1 VETSSD
7 YEFLVD
13 CLACGGADFLPILS
27 LGSQPLANDLKLDYK
42 NYNSYPLDL
51 QLCSTCFHAQ
61 LTVAVDP
68 ATLFSNYVYESG
80 TSQTLR
86 DYFGCF
92 VEKYI
97 DPLGPNLK
105 VVDIASNDGSFLE
118 IVKQSGH
125 RVIGVDP
132 ASNLLN
138 KALSKSVVTVNAYW
152 PDQILDFMSPDIDV
166 FVAMNVLA
174 HVKNPLIFLEAC
186 RELLAESG
194 VILIQTSQAKMIELG
209 QFDTMYHE
217 HLSFFNTK
225 SMSALAKRAG
235 LKLVNVEYED
245 IHGLSYVWMLV
256 KEKTQRTQ
264 PEISASRMESIID
277 HENEVGLFA
286 LDVYK
291 EFASNSHSLVSQIR
305 ESLETHREKGYFL
318 VGYGVAA
325 KGNTVIQFGELHL
338 DALIDDSPAKQGLR
352 IPKSGTQIYSSD
364 LIMEIEQPICF
375 LIPAWNF
382 KDEIVKKIKD
392 KRTPHQQ
399 DFDRVIVYFP
409 HFTESAL

>member
-1 VETSSD
+1 METSLD

-13 CLACGGADFLPILS
+13 CLACGGADFLPVLS
-27 LGSQPLANDLKLDYK
+27 LGSQPLANDLKLDYE
-42 NYNSYPLDL
+42 NYKSYPLEL
-51 QLCSTCFHAQ
+51 QLCSRCFHAQ

-68 ATLFSNYVYESG
+68 VTLFANYVYESG

-86 DYFGCF
+86 EYFEYF

-105 VVDIASNDGSFLE
+105 VIDIASNDGSFLE

-125 RVIGVDP
+125 RAIGIDP

-152 PDQILDFMSPDIDV
+152 PDQIVDFITPDIDV

-174 HVKNPLIFLEAC
+174 HVKNPLTFLETC
-186 RELLAESG
+186 RELIAESG

-225 SMSALAKRAG
+225 SMASLAKRAG

-256 KEKTQRTQ
+256 KEENQRIQ
-264 PEISASRMESIID
+264 LEVSANQMESITD
-277 HENEVGLFA
+277 HENQVGLFA
-286 LDVYK
+286 LDLYK
-291 EFASNSHSLVSQIR
+291 EFTSNSHSLISQIR
-305 ESLETHREKGYFL
+305 LSLESHRENGYFL

-325 KGNTVIQFGELHL
+325 KGNTVIQFGELQL
-338 DALIDDSPAKQGLR
+338 DALIDDSPAKQGLK
-352 IPKSGTQIYSSD
+352 IPKAGIEIYSSD
-364 LIMEIEQPICF
+364 LIMEINQPICF

-382 KDEIVKKIKD
+382 KDEIVKKIKN
-392 KRTPHQQ
+392 KRAPHQQ
-399 DFDRVIVYFP
+399 EFDRVIVYFP
-409 HFTESAL
+409 HFMESAL